1 MRLEAKDS
9 QMRAE
14 GLGQGKGEKE
24 AEMRYLVL
32 GNWMESLGRTQKL
45 MAKDKY

>member
-14 GLGQGKGEKE
+14 GLGWEKA
-24 AEMRYLVL
+24 AEKRYLVL